1 MARLAAIV
9 VAALVAC
16 GGCGFGTY
24 NDGAAPQVTSASD
37 GVADAGQW
45 WPWICPDGSD
55 PAEPSV
61 PLSYSASGTCGDGG
75 AFALGV
81 DGCEMVGTWTALGL
95 TDVTTHV
102 SSSIPSAGG
111 WEVVGTGGFDV
122 GDGGTQ
128 WTCEAAE
135 LSSGALAFTCTAGIP
150 ATSACESTLTPVGG
164 T

>member
-1 MARLAAIV
+1 MNERSRQILPLLAALALAV
-9 VAALVAC
+9 VAPP
-16 GGCGFGTY
+16 
-24 NDGAAPQVTSASD
+24 GAGAQSAP
-37 GVADAGQW
+37 
-45 WPWICPDGSD
+45 
-55 PAEPSV
+55 
-61 PLSYSASGTCGDGG
+61 
-75 AFALGV
+75 V
-81 DGCEMVGTWTALGL
+81 DMVGTWTALGL